1 MSMNRNNNTSPPF
14 STSTPTQNQSS
25 NQTSENQD
33 DNQWPRFLIMEAAD
47 KKNTTQL
54 KCIRA
59 EKSNRWNG
67 KCWPWQWQTHEIRQR
82 LYWSRNK
89 TAMQKSL
96 EDNQAPGLFTCE
108 SVATQN
114 PRFIKICHQMRGTGQ
129 DGRRNQ
135 KRTSATRNH
144 CCQKNLHTIQTLF
157 SPSKDKLFQK
167 GSILDIWKKKHHCT
181 FPTLKDVFNARNLD
195 IPRTHVKVK
204 LFVLD
209 VVK

>member
-1 MSMNRNNNTSPPF
+1 MAKISHHGSCR
-14 STSTPTQNQSS
+14 Q
-25 NQTSENQD
+25 
-33 DNQWPRFLIMEAAD
+33 
-47 KKNTTQL
+47 KNTTQL

-67 KCWPWQWQTHEIRQR
+67 KCWPWQCQTHEIRQR

-114 PRFIKICHQMRGTGQ
+114 PKFIKIVIKCEELDKT
-129 DGRRNQ
+129 DEEEIK

-144 CCQKNLHTIQTLF
+144 CFQKNLHTIQSVRFKHQRTNY
-157 SPSKDKLFQK
+157 SKKDQYWIPEKRNTTVHSQPSKMFLMPE
-167 GSILDIWKKKHHCT
+167 IWT
-181 FPTLKDVFNARNLD
+181 YQEFM
-195 IPRTHVKVK
+195 
-204 LFVLD
+204 
-209 VVK
+209 